1 MRKNLTKLE
10 DELGDSLGLLENFLD
25 HDGSSLDNDDDEL
38 GLTEKFITQKTNNYE
53 EAGNDS
59 RSYE

>member
-25 HDGSSLDNDDDEL
+25 HDGSSLDNDDEL
-38 GLTEKFITQKTNNYE
+38 GLTEKFITQETNNYE

-59 RSYE
+59 RPYK